1 MNAIVKLYKRIPLH
15 PWWFGPLAYMGIG
28 LYFNHPGFLAT
39 GFAMLL
45 MMGSVFPWVKFR
57 GLGKGYQLIA
67 IHIFFLAL
75 GYQQYS
81 ARAEL
86 RPTQDICTA
95 FNFIP
100 GFGDSAI
107 KLLGWLDFDGFSV
120 AGLMCG
126 VGGLI
131 VAAALISGLFMAG
144 RSTLAAG
151 NHGFNMS
158 EMSQP
163 IIAIVYFVATLAIF
177 GTLIFGVSQLSAPR
191 R

>member
-1 MNAIVKLYKRIPLH
+1 MSTIIHLYKKIPLH
-15 PWWFGPLAYMGIG
+15 PWWASPLAYMGIG

-45 MMGSVFPWVKFR
+45 MMASVFPWVKLR
-57 GLGKGYQLIA
+57 GLGKGHQLLA
-67 IHIFFLAL
+67 IHVFCLAL
-75 GYQQYS
+75 GYQQY
-81 ARAEL
+81 AYAQL

-100 GFGDSAI
+100 GFGDAAI
-107 KLLGWLDFDGFSV
+107 KLLGWLDFEGFSV

-126 VGGLI
+126 IGGLI
-131 VAAALISGLFMAG
+131 VASALVGGLFMTGKA
-144 RSTLAAG
+144 TLASS

-177 GTLIFGVSQLSAPR
+177 GTLIFGVSKLS
-191 R
+191 

>member
-1 MNAIVKLYKRIPLH
+1 MNIFVKLYKRIPLH
-15 PWWFGPLAYMGIG
+15 PWWAGPLAYMGIG
-28 LYFNHPGFLAT
+28 LYFQHTGFLVT

-45 MMGSVFPWVKFR
+45 MMASVFPWVKFR
-57 GLGKGYQLIA
+57 GLGKGYQLVA
-67 IHIFFLAL
+67 IQVFCLAL
-75 GYQQYS
+75 GYQQY
-81 ARAEL
+81 AYAQL
-86 RPTQDICTA
+86 KPTQDICNA

-107 KLLGWLDFDGFSV
+107 KLLGWLDFEGFSV

-126 VGGLI
+126 VGGII
-131 VAAALISGLFMAG
+131 VAAALLAGLYMAG
-144 RSTLAAG
+144 RATLASS

-177 GTLIFGVSQLSAPR
+177 GTLIFGVSKLS
-191 R
+191 

>member
-1 MNAIVKLYKRIPLH
+1 MLSLVKLYKKIPLH
-15 PWWFGPLAYMGIG
+15 PWWAGPLAYMGIG
-28 LYFNHPGFLAT
+28 LYFKHTGFLAT

-57 GLGKGYQLIA
+57 GYGRGFQLIA
-67 IHIFFLAL
+67 IHSFFLAL
-75 GYQQYS
+75 GYQQY
-81 ARAEL
+81 AHAQL
-86 RPTQDICTA
+86 NPTQDICTA

-100 GFGDSAI
+100 GFGDQVI
-107 KLLGWLDFDGFSV
+107 NLLGWLDFDGFSV

-126 VGGLI
+126 IGGLI
-131 VAAALISGLFMAG
+131 VASALIGGLFMAG
-144 RSTLAAG
+144 KATLASS

-177 GTLIFGVSQLSAPR
+177 GTLLFGVSQIANN
-191 R
+191 